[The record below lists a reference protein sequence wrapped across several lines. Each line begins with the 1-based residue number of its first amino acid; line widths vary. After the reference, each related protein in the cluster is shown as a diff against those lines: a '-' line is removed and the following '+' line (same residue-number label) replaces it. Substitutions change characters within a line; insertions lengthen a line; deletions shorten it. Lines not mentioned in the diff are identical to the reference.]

1 MTKTKRTHPLG
12 LLDHLAKS
20 VKNWW
25 PLLIIILAQNQ
36 SWWGKLLIPAAILIF
51 VIWPLISWWSISY
64 RITPTALE
72 FHSGIL
78 VRHHEHIPYARIQ
91 TVQRKQWF
99 YLAPFHLEEVSVETA
114 SHEDGKPEVRLAAV
128 TPDVAALIDRY
139 RQAANTI
146 PTDNSTATS
155 AEPIATT
162 PVQATYALTSR
173 SKWQFILTSTG
184 FIPLLLVALGIY
196 GKLPHDLIE
205 RLGSDLAH
213 FSVLLLIGGALV
225 IALGAWLFTAVMLL
239 IRYYR
244 FRATRTND
252 QIQVAKGLFQ
262 RNTITVPLQRIQAIR
277 FKQTIFRQ
285 WIAIQTTQLLLASRA
300 AAEDNNDDLVLLPA
314 VTQQQSYADLHPF
327 VDWTPTTAP
336 DLTALSV
343 TNGRRWLLVR
353 NALLIALVPVAIAT
367 WLWPTWN
374 ALFDIV
380 LIIAFGQGLF
390 AANNTGGS
398 LVNHHL
404 LVLQTG
410 HWWTRETYLVP
421 LAKIQS
427 VRLRQSIWMKR
438 THLMH
443 LTVNVRHGNNNQ
455 AIALRYLT
463 AQQAESI
470 YDWYR
475 MNAN

>member
-25 PLLIIILAQNQ
+25 PLFLIIIAQSQ

-51 VIWPLISWWSISY
+51 IIWPLISWWSISY
-64 RITPTALE
+64 RVTPTALE

-78 VRHHEHIPYARIQ
+78 VRHHEHIPYVRIQ

-114 SHEDGKPEVRLAAV
+114 SHEQGKPEVRLAAV
-128 TPDVAALIDRY
+128 KPEVAALIERY
-139 RQAANTI
+139 RQAVNAAPTDSTTAASTESVAI
-146 PTDNSTATS
+146 PT
-155 AEPIATT
+155 I
-162 PVQATYALTSR
+162 QATYTLSTR
-173 SKWQFILTSTG
+173 TKWQFVLTSTG
-184 FIPLLLVALGIY
+184 FIPILLVALGVY
-196 GKLPHDLIE
+196 GKLPHNLIE

-213 FSVLLLIGGALV
+213 LSGLFLIIGGLA
-225 IALGAWLFTAVMLL
+225 IALIAWLFTVVMLL
-239 IRYYR
+239 IRYFH
-244 FRATRTND
+244 FRAIRTGD
-252 QIQVAKGLFQ
+252 KIQVAKGLFQ
-262 RNTITVPLQRIQAIR
+262 RNTITVPLQRIQAVR
-277 FKQTIFRQ
+277 FKQNIFRQ
-285 WIAIQTTQLLLASRA
+285 WLAIQTTQLLLASRA

-314 VTQQQSYADLHPF
+314 VTLQQSYADLRPF
-327 VDWTPTTAP
+327 VDWAPTTSP
-336 DLTALSV
+336 DVSALNV

-374 ALFDIV
+374 ALFDLV

-390 AANNTGGS
+390 AANNTGGGI
-398 LVNHHL
+398 VNRHL
-404 LVLQTG
+404 LVLRTG

-443 LTVNVRHGNNNQ
+443 LTVNVRHGNRNQ

-463 AQQAESI
+463 AEQAESI
-470 YDWYR
+470 YNWYLT
-475 MNAN
+475 NAI

>member
-25 PLLIIILAQNQ
+25 PLLIIILAQSQ

-51 VIWPLISWWSISY
+51 VVWPLISWWSISY

-128 TPDVAALIDRY
+128 TPDVAALIEHY
-139 RQAANTI
+139 RQAANATSS
-146 PTDNSTATS
+146 DNSVDS
-155 AEPIATT
+155 AEPATT
-162 PVQATYALTSR
+162 PAVQASYALTTR
-173 SKWQFILTSTG
+173 PRWQFVLTSTG
-184 FIPLLLVALGIY
+184 FIPILLVALGIY
-196 GKLPHDLIE
+196 GKLPHNLIE

-213 FSVLLLIGGALV
+213 LSGLFLIIGGLA
-225 IALGAWLFTAVMLL
+225 IAVAAWLFTVVMLL
-239 IRYYR
+239 IRYFH
-244 FRATRTND
+244 FRATRTGD

-262 RNTITVPLQRIQAIR
+262 RNTITVPLQRIQAVR
-277 FKQTIFRQ
+277 FKQNVFRQ
-285 WIAIQTTQLLLASRA
+285 WIAIQTTQLLLASHA

-314 VTQQQSYADLHPF
+314 VTLQQSYADLQPF
-327 VDWTPTTAP
+327 VDWTPATPP
-336 DLTALSV
+336 DLSDLSV

-367 WLWPTWN
+367 WFWPTWN
-374 ALFDIV
+374 ALFDIALV
-380 LIIAFGQGLF
+380 IAFGQGLF

-398 LVNHHL
+398 LVGHKL
-404 LVLQTG
+404 LVLRTG

-427 VRLRQSIWMKR
+427 VRLHQSIWMKR

-443 LTVNVRHGNNNQ
+443 LTVNVRHGNRNQ
-455 AIALRYLT
+455 AITLRYLT
-463 AQQAESI
+463 AEQAESI

-475 MNAN
+475 TNAI